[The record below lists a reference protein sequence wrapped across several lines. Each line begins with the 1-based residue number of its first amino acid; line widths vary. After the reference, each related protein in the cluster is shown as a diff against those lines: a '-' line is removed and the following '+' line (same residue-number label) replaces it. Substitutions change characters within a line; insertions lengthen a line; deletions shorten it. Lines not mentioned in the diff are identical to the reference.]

1 MWKPT
6 RTVPSNSRRREELPV
21 RHHTLK
27 IGVAAAVLVAVT
39 AACSPPSSVGGTPAP
54 QTTAVN
60 ADGKLPSG
68 APHVA
73 KPLDVSRAQA
83 SPCNSLTPAQ
93 ISSFGIVATG
103 KPGDPTL
110 GPKCDW
116 SDTSTVPSLMT
127 VSVVFVTKSTGGL
140 SSLYVQAE
148 SLKKVGGYFEPIDP
162 IQGYP
167 ALLYSQLDDR
177 KAKTN
182 AACNLGIGV
191 SDTLQVAVGV
201 VVGTPSP
208 QSDPCTI
215 DKKAADMVMTN
226 LKAGS

>member
-1 MWKPT
+1 M
-6 RTVPSNSRRREELPV
+6 TVPSNSRRREELPV

-27 IGVAAAVLVAVT
+27 IGVVAAAIMAVT
-39 AACSPPSSVGGTPAP
+39 AACSTPPSVGGTAAP
-54 QTTAVN
+54 QTTGVN
-60 ADGKLPSG
+60 GDGKLPSG

-73 KPLDVSRAQA
+73 NPLDTTRAQA
-83 SPCNSLTPAQ
+83 APCNSLTPAQ
-93 ISSFGIVATG
+93 VSSFGIVATG
-103 KPGDPTL
+103 KLGDPTL

-116 SDTSTVPSLMT
+116 SDTSKVPSLMT
-127 VSVVFVTKSTGGL
+127 VSVIFVTKSTGGL
-140 SSLYVQAE
+140 SSLYVQAD
-148 SLKKVGGYFEPIDP
+148 SLRKVGGYFEPIDP
-162 IQGYP
+162 IEGYP

-201 VVGTPSP
+201 VVGAPSP
-208 QSDPCTI
+208 QFDPCAI
-215 DKKAADMVMTN
+215 DKKAADMIMTT

>member
-1 MWKPT
+1 
-6 RTVPSNSRRREELPV
+6 V

-27 IGVAAAVLVAVT
+27 IGLVAAALVAVT
-39 AACSPPSSVGGTPAP
+39 AACSTPPSVGGTPAP
-54 QTTAVN
+54 QTTGVN
-60 ADGKLPSG
+60 AEGKLPSG

-83 SPCNSLTPAQ
+83 SPCITLTAVQ
-93 ISSFGIVATG
+93 ISSLGIVATG
-103 KPGDPTL
+103 KSSQSAV
-110 GPKCDW
+110 GPACDW
-116 SDTSTVPSLMT
+116 ADTSTTPSSM
-127 VSVVFVTKSTGGL
+127 SIGIRFVTNSTGGL

-148 SLKKVGGYFEPIDP
+148 SLKKVGGYFEPVDP

-167 ALLYSQLDDR
+167 ALLYSQYDDR

-182 AACNLGIGV
+182 AGCNLGIGV

-201 VVGTPSP
+201 TVTAPSP

-215 DKKAADMVMTN
+215 DKKAADMIMAN